1 MSNKKLGESKFDY
14 KWVIVGLCFLMVC
27 VTLGFCSSSKSLYL
41 KPITEHLQV
50 DRSSF
55 SLNDSMRYVATA
67 VVNLFFGSMIAKFG
81 PKKLILAG
89 MISLV
94 GSMVLY
100 AIAESLV
107 VFYIGGVLLGIGFS
121 WTGTAMVGY
130 VVNVWCKENKGTIM
144 GLILASNG
152 IGAAIAM
159 QIVSPII
166 NASAVG
172 YKSAYWLITIILC
185 VLFVLLL
192 LFFKDRPKDVTTPV
206 SVQKKK
212 PKGESWVGLSWSD
225 AIKKWWFYLALVCI
239 FLTGFCLQGISGVS
253 AAHMRDVGV
262 NEAFVATVLS
272 AHSIALAC
280 FKFLTGFIYDKLGLR
295 FTVSMCVGV
304 AVLIMVLLTLISGST
319 IGMVAAMA
327 YGILSA
333 LALPL
338 ETIML
343 PIYAGDLFGEKSYGK
358 ILGIIVSCNVAGYA
372 VGAPVVNLCYDI
384 TGNYN
389 VAFYACACIML
400 LVLVGLQIVISAAK
414 KEKNKIISAVSEA
427 EQNTEE

>member
-1 MSNKKLGESKFDY
+1 MSNKKLGEKRFDY
-14 KWVIVGLCFLMVC
+14 KWIIIALSFLMVC

-55 SLNDSMRYVATA
+55 SLNDSMRYIATA
-67 VVNLFFGSMIAKFG
+67 FVNLFFGSMIAKFG

-89 MISLV
+89 MLSLV
-94 GSMVLY
+94 GSMILY
-100 AIAESLV
+100 AVAESLI
-107 VFYIGGVLLGIGFS
+107 VFYIGGLLLGIGFS

-166 NASAVG
+166 NSSEVG
-172 YKSAYWLITIILC
+172 YKSAYWLISIILA

-192 LFFKDRPKDVTTPV
+192 LFFKDKPSNVTETTV
-206 SVQKKK
+206 AQKKK
-212 PKGESWVGLSWSD
+212 PKGESWVGIGWNE
-225 AIKKWWFYLALVCI
+225 AVKKWWFYVALVCI
-239 FLTGFCLQGISGVS
+239 FFTGFCLQGISGVS

-262 NEAFVATVLS
+262 DETFVATVLS

-304 AVLIMVLLTLISGST
+304 AILVMILLTLINATS

-327 YGILSA
+327 YGILSS

-338 ETIML
+338 ETILL
-343 PIYAGDLFGEKSYGK
+343 PIYASDLFGEKSYGK

-372 VGAPVVNLCYDI
+372 LGAPIVNLCYDV
-384 TGNYN
+384 TGNYTF
-389 VAFYACACIML
+389 AFYACACIMA
-400 LVLVGLQIVISAAK
+400 VVMIGLQLVISAAK
-414 KEKNKIISAVSEA
+414 KEKMKIVSLEASA
-427 EQNTEE
+427 EEVKE